1 MGWLPDEEAIKFL
14 DEEIKAWQNSSYY
27 DDSEDDKKYYIDGM
41 KHRKNELLKK
51 LAK

>member
-14 DEEIKAWQNSSYY
+14 DEEIKAISSEDWKY
-27 DDSEDDKKYYIDGM
+27 EDDKNYYIEGM
-41 KHRKNELLKK
+41 EYARNKLLKK